1 MITEKMTIHQ
11 ALCEVKLADKKISQM
26 LSSGRDFNLIGINK
40 NPDGTKPTIDG
51 IDVNTFS
58 ETAKSDYQKITDIF
72 KRVDAIKA
80 AVSKS
85 NANTKLIVAG
95 KEMSVAE
102 AIYHMKYG
110 IKNKKNLL
118 NNLQNQLKFAQITF
132 DQCESNIEEK
142 LEKSIVSLFGK
153 ESIKANTDEVLDY
166 KDKYKKKYMPVMVDP
181 IKIQDEINKLSDE
194 IDKFE
199 MNVDSAI
206 QVSNATTT
214 IEIEY

>member
-40 NPDGTKPTIDG
+40 NPDSTKPTIDG

-58 ETAKSDYQKITDIF
+58 ETAKADYQKITDIF

-85 NANTKLIVAG
+85 NANTKLVVAG

-110 IKNKKNLL
+110 IKN
-118 NNLQNQLKFAQITF
+118 
-132 DQCESNIEEK
+132 
-142 LEKSIVSLFGK
+142 
-153 ESIKANTDEVLDY
+153 
-166 KDKYKKKYMPVMVDP
+166 KKKYMPVMVDP